1 MGFVVAG
8 GFWKFCFKFAVDVC
22 ETKRLDV
29 DDVRRSASRKCGANG
44 WLERGEMRGKRG
56 MVLLLFAGGL
66 GFLLGLQ
73 VRRGWNRDEG
83 DEAGSEEG
91 GESSIHGNG
100 CEGDGATLVHLRE
113 CFKGRTLA
121 EGKTAKSCKVVEV

>member
-1 MGFVVAG
+1 MVKCVVNVA
-8 GFWKFCFKFAVDVC
+8 WCYSC
-22 ETKRLDV
+22 
-29 DDVRRSASRKCGANG
+29 
-44 WLERGEMRGKRG
+44 
-56 MVLLLFAGGL
+56 LLVVL
-66 GFLLGLQ
+66 GFLLGPQ
-73 VRRGWNRDEG
+73 VRRGWSRDEG